1 MKEDLQKGYVRSK
14 VVVPIRMTPE
24 EREHLDNLYKSLS
37 TSHAATIFLLCSEV
51 LARLAFA
58 QITCRLTTQSP
69 SFFDEK
75 VETLLPEE
83 LVESLSAE
91 AKEKGIHR
99 SDLIRERLMQPPN
112 HLGLTTN
119 DFHKAV
125 TKVRRRSSYGLDRQQ
140 AESLVATVFNELFR
154 SSDGD

>member
-1 MKEDLQKGYVRSK
+1 MKEVKTY
-14 VVVPIRMTPE
+14 
-24 EREHLDNLYKSLS
+24 
-37 TSHAATIFLLCSEV
+37 
-51 LARLAFA
+51 
-58 QITCRLTTQSP
+58 
-69 SFFDEK
+69 
-75 VETLLPEE
+75 LPEE

-99 SDLIRERLMQPPN
+99 SELIRERLMQPPN

-140 AESLVATVFNELFR
+140 AESLVATVFNELF
-154 SSDGD
+154 SPSDGD

>member
-1 MKEDLQKGYVRSK
+1 MK
-14 VVVPIRMTPE
+14 
-24 EREHLDNLYKSLS
+24 
-37 TSHAATIFLLCSEV
+37 
-51 LARLAFA
+51 
-58 QITCRLTTQSP
+58 
-69 SFFDEK
+69 K

-83 LVESLSAE
+83 LAERLSAE
-91 AKEKGIHR
+91 AKEKGVHR